1 MKIWHISDTHSYHEQ
16 LEIPSNIDIII
27 HSGDCSNNIN
37 PYLNEN
43 EVRQFIDWY
52 KEVPVKH
59 KIYVAGNHDCSIEKR
74 LITKKDFEDA
84 GIIYLEDDVVEIEGL
99 YIYGNP
105 YVPKYGNWAFMK
117 TPEKLNRYWREVRP
131 IYTDILITH
140 GPPKGILDKSYNR
153 SREID
158 QCGDKNLLNM
168 VKELNPSYHLFGHI
182 HDVSDL
188 MNSGTCRL
196 SGMNTTFSNGTVVT
210 DNKFGT
216 LTSNGNILEI

>member
-1 MKIWHISDTHSYHEQ
+1 M
-16 LEIPSNIDIII
+16 L
-27 HSGDCSNNIN
+27 
-37 PYLNEN
+37 
-43 EVRQFIDWY
+43 F
-52 KEVPVKH
+52 
-59 KIYVAGNHDCSIEKR
+59 
-74 LITKKDFEDA
+74 
-84 GIIYLEDDVVEIEGL
+84 
-99 YIYGNP
+99 
-105 YVPKYGNWAFMK
+105 KYGNWAFMK

-131 IYTDILITH
+131 IYADILVTH

-158 QCGDKNLLNM
+158 QCGDKSLLNM
-168 VKELNPSYHLFGHI
+168 VKELKPFYHLFGHT

>member
-1 MKIWHISDTHSYHEQ
+1 MRILHVSDSHTYHEQ
-16 LEIPSNIDIII
+16 LEIPSGIDMII

-37 PYLNEN
+37 PYFNEN
-43 EVRQFIDWY
+43 EVRQFIEWY
-52 KEVPVKH
+52 KEVPVKY
-59 KIYVAGNHDCSIEKR
+59 KIYVAGNHDTSIEKR
-74 LITKKDFEDA
+74 LVTKKDFEEA

-105 YVPKYGNWAFMK
+105 YTPKYGNWAFMK

-131 IYTDILITH
+131 IYADILVTH

-168 VKELNPSYHLFGHI
+168 VKELTPFYHLFGHI

-188 MNSGTCRL
+188 MNSGTCRI
-196 SGMNTTFSNGTVVT
+196 SGINTTFSNGTVVT

>member
-1 MKIWHISDTHSYHEQ
+1 MRIWHISDTHSYHEQ
-16 LEIPSNIDIII
+16 LEIPSNIDMII

-43 EVRQFIDWY
+43 EVRQFINWY
-52 KEVPVKH
+52 KEVPVKY
-59 KIYVAGNHDCSIEKR
+59 KIYVAGNHDTSIEKR

-105 YVPKYGNWAFMK
+105 YTPKYGNWAFMK

-131 IYTDILITH
+131 IYTDILVTH

-168 VKELNPSYHLFGHI
+168 VKELNPIYHLFGHI
-182 HDVSDL
+182 HNVKDL
-188 MNSGTCRL
+188 MNSGTCSL
-196 SGMNTTFSNGTVVT
+196 SGMNTIFSNGTVVT